1 MKKKNALIL
10 AGVWLLIMVSIV
22 ASTLT
27 LLISNHSD
35 EGSLWV
41 SRREFEMI
49 KRYSRL
55 EEVRKALTE
64 DYYQELDEEAL
75 ITGALRG
82 MMAAAQDPY
91 TFYYTPEE
99 MELYNQQSSAGY
111 SGVGFLLQNNRD
123 GEIEVIRVYSGGPA
137 DCAGVKVGDLILR
150 VDGESVSGES
160 QKAFNEAVAQMKGE
174 DGTQVILTLKRGD
187 VTQEAEIVR
196 GSVNVTNVSC
206 SMLFGGVGYIN
217 IYQFTGDDVTAFEA
231 ALSSL
236 QKAEAQ
242 GLVIDLRSNPGGIL
256 DDVVAIADALLPEG
270 VVVYTQDREGGR
282 VDYYSD
288 AEHVDLPVAVLIN
301 DMSASAAEILA
312 AAVQD
317 FNRGTI
323 VGEKSYGKGIVQS
336 VVQFEEDGA
345 GMQYTSSSY
354 YTPSGRSIHGVGV
367 TPDLQVENKGAFVI
381 DPDDP
386 DIENDLQL
394 QAAVD
399 AVIADIQKGN

>member
-27 LLISNHSD
+27 LLISNHGD

-49 KRYSRL
+49 ERYSRL
-55 EEVRKALTE
+55 EEVRKTLTE
-64 DYYQELDEEAL
+64 EYYQELDEDAL
-75 ITGALRG
+75 ITGALQG
-82 MMAAAQDPY
+82 MMAAVQDPY

-99 MELYNQQSSAGY
+99 MQAYNQQSSAGY
-111 SGVGFLLQNNRD
+111 SGVGFLLQNNRN
-123 GEIEVIRVYSGGPA
+123 GEIEVIRVYSGSPA
-137 DCAGVKVGDLILR
+137 DHAGVKVGDLILR
-150 VDGESVSGES
+150 VDGALVSGES
-160 QKAFNEAVAQMKGE
+160 QTAFNEAVAQMKGE
-174 DGTQVILTLKRGD
+174 DGTQVVLTLKRGD
-187 VTQEAEIVR
+187 VTLDAEIVR
-196 GSVNVTNVSC
+196 GSVSVSNVSC

-217 IYQFTGDDVTAFEA
+217 IYQFTGDDVEAFA
-231 ALSSL
+231 QALSSL

-242 GLVIDLRSNPGGIL
+242 GLVIDLRSNPGGML
-256 DDVVAIADALLPEG
+256 DDVVAIADLLLPEG
-270 VVVYTQDREGGR
+270 VVVYTQDRAGGR

-288 AEHVDLPVAVLIN
+288 AEYVDLPIAVLIN

-367 TPDLQVENKGAFVI
+367 TPDLQVENESDFII

-386 DIENDLQL
+386 DIEQDAQL